1 MTKKD
6 PSSSNSHISPFEEI
20 KQTDPDTGNE
30 FWSSRDFAKVL
41 GYDKYKNFELVIE
54 KAKIACLNSDQKIE
68 DHFADVGKMVKL
80 GSGAQREIKVVHMSR
95 YACYLAIQNADPR
108 KEIVAAGQTYFA
120 VQTRRQELSDEEQ
133 LLEDERRLL
142 IRNDI
147 RLHNTK
153 LADTAMRAGVV
164 EPIDYAI
171 FQNHGY
177 RGLYNGLDQAAIH
190 KRKGLKKSQKILDHM
205 GSTELAANWFRVTQA
220 EEKLRREN
228 IQGKAAAN
236 AVHFEVGREVRRT
249 IKKLGGTM
257 PENLPTP
264 NESIQQLETRKGKQL
279 PKPKDSD
286 EQEE

>member
-6 PSSSNSHISPFEEI
+6 PGSSRSHISPFEEI

-54 KAKIACLNSDQKIE
+54 KAKTACLNSDQKIE
-68 DHFADVGKMVKL
+68 DHFADIGKMVKL

-120 VQTRRQELSDEEQ
+120 VQTRRQELSDEDR

-142 IRNDI
+142 ISNDI

-153 LADTAMRAGVV
+153 LADTAMRAGVI

-177 RGLYNGLDQAAIH
+177 KGLYNGLDQAAIH

-236 AVHFEVGREVRRT
+236 AVHFEVGREVRQT

-257 PENLPTP
+257 PEDLPTP
-264 NESIQQLETRKGKQL
+264 DERIQQIETRKGKQL